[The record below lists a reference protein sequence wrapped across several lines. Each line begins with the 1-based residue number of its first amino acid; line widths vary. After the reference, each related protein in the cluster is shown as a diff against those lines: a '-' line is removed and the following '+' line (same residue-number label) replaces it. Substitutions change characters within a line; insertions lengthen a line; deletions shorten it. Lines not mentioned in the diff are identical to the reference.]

1 MNLMKKI
8 IGKHIIQYV
17 FGITIVVF
25 SLNSCGSSKTENQKK
40 NTQYSTLKF
49 EKESTDSTEYEII
62 ITDIG
67 YESFLITQKPINFYS
82 QKYYENWNSYYV
94 SDWNQKV
101 QTSMYHSAKYQNVFD
116 MYIDYNQSINY
127 GIEVNYKLYY
137 YFMFVE
143 KRYGIRFRVPRAIN
157 Y

>member
-1 MNLMKKI
+1 MNLIKKI
-8 IGKHIIQYV
+8 IGQRLIQYV
-17 FGITIVVF
+17 IGIAIVSF
-25 SLNSCGSSKTENQKK
+25 SLNSCGSSKTDNKET

-49 EKESTDSTEYEII
+49 ETESTDSTEYDII

-67 YESFLITQKPINFYS
+67 YESFLITQKPMNFYS
-82 QKYYENWNSYYV
+82 QKYYESWNSYYV

-116 MYIDYNQSINY
+116 MYIDYDRSIDY

-143 KRYGIRFRVPRAIN
+143 KRYGVRFRVPRAIN